1 MRGKDAAQFFN
12 QSLFRIT
19 PAYAGKSHQLHKL
32 FKLHRDHPRLCG
44 EKLELYVD
52 LFHDKGSPPPMRGKV
67 IKIIQTSC
75 SWRITPAY
83 AGKSLLEQEIY
94 DTNTDHPRLC
104 GEKSLT
110 VDKTPF
116 VLGSPPPMRGKVET
130 QNLLTT

>member
-1 MRGKDAAQFFN
+1 
-12 QSLFRIT
+12 
-19 PAYAGKSHQLHKL
+19 
-32 FKLHRDHPRLCG
+32 
-44 EKLELYVD
+44 
-52 LFHDKGSPPPMRGKV
+52 MRGKV

-116 VLGSPPPMRGKVET
+116 VLGSPPPMRGKVGGDTFEAGNVRIT
-130 QNLLTT
+130 PAYAGKSEL